1 MDTQPPPPCESGS
14 NTSKLVGATSNT
26 EILGTQQERRHKLV
40 HRDAADAATK
50 HMTQDA
56 HLKIV
61 RKTGSRRNK
70 KQHAVGCEYI
80 HIDAING
87 QLAVYRTVGVRRGLR
102 NEFIAASNGK
112 PLWSTMAFVCT
123 GREIEH
129 HDVVSSGIFADEFP
143 DKRPCEWTKQAL
155 ITWEEATVAYMVE
168 VTAEFHC

>member
-1 MDTQPPPPCESGS
+1 MDTQPPPPGESGS
-14 NTSKLVGATSNT
+14 NTGRLAGATSNT

-50 HMTQDA
+50 YMTQDA

-80 HIDAING
+80 HIDAIG
-87 QLAVYRTVGVRRGLR
+87 SQLTVKCTVGVRRELR
-102 NEFIAASNGK
+102 NEFIAACNGK
-112 PLWSTMAFVCT
+112 PPWSTKAFVRT
-123 GREIEH
+123 VREIEH
-129 HDVVSSGIFADEFP
+129 HDVVSSGIFPDELP
-143 DKRPCEWTKQAL
+143 DKRPREWTKQAL
-155 ITWEEATVAYMVE
+155 ITLEDATDAYMVE